1 MECLGGFMS
10 IQWKSIGASVVWLP
24 NIFYVIPKIFFCV
37 MQETKSPTGWNDI
50 KAIMIFFFNF
60 G

>member
-24 NIFYVIPKIFFCV
+24 NIFYVIPNIFFCV

-50 KAIMIFFFNF
+50 KAIKV
-60 G
+60 